1 MKRQLASAALVLA
14 MVLGLGTLPAGAGG
28 RPEATPSA
36 PQHTGHGP
44 GYAYTYARPS
54 ARPTGDQHARASA
67 TTSTAP
73 STTSTSAATTFTAP
87 PNDDFVFDFDPS
99 VDAAKRAVFA
109 AAAGIWSSVL
119 EVEVPIHVDVTA
131 THFGD
136 PGILGGATPT
146 DIYANDLSFPRQNV
160 WYVPAEANQFASR
173 DLDPSTAEIDVQ
185 ISSDYDFY
193 EGADGAVPPNQISL
207 LTLALHELAHGLGHT
222 TLASVAGSTATMA
235 TQGFPLAYDSLL
247 LNSSQ
252 TPLVSLTPT
261 QLATALTTR
270 VLWGGREGIAA
281 DGGFYPEIYAPG
293 TYVAGTSTSHLD
305 ERTYQDALMTPFIDN
320 GESQLSVPA
329 LTQAMFADFGWG
341 LEVTD
346 QIESF
351 ITAVHRD
358 FLRFFPTPTETTTD
372 LGQLQSGQLSR
383 RSYVARYGDSDIYVG
398 QVIDSY
404 YLATL
409 GRAADPTGKQTW
421 LDAIDAGMTPAEV
434 AARIYASSEYFKNAG
449 STNRAWIADLYRQIL
464 EREPDSGGLDAWTGL
479 ADGGTPR
486 ATIAL
491 RFYQSYESR
500 RTRVTNLYL
509 HLLKRPPDSGGLVTW
524 TNELTNGRDVALAI
538 DLASSAE
545 YYQKAYARYG
555 G

>member
-1 MKRQLASAALVLA
+1 MKRQLASAALILTA
-14 MVLGLGTLPAGAGG
+14 VLGLGTLPASAGA
-28 RPEATPSA
+28 PPQPSPPA
-36 PQHTGHGP
+36 PRHAGHAP
-44 GYAYTYARPS
+44 GFAYTYALPS
-54 ARPTGDQHARASA
+54 SEQHARIGGATASA
-67 TTSTAP
+67 PTANAG
-73 STTSTSAATTFTAP
+73 TTTFTPP

-99 VDAAKRAVFA
+99 VDAAKRAVFV

-119 EVEVPIHVDVTA
+119 EVEEPIHVEVAA
-131 THFGD
+131 THFSD

-146 DIYANDLSFPRQNV
+146 DILANDLSFPEQNV

-173 DLDPSTAEIDVQ
+173 DLDPSTPEITVE

-193 EGADGAVPPNQISL
+193 EGADGAVPANQISL

-222 TLASVAGSTATMA
+222 TLATKSGSTANLT
-235 TQGFPLAYDSLL
+235 TQGFPLAYDRILL
-247 LNSSQ
+247 DASR
-252 TPLVSLTPT
+252 TPLVDLTPT

-270 VLWGGREGIAA
+270 VLWGGQEAITA
-281 DGGFYPEIYAPG
+281 DGGFYPEIYAPA
-293 TYVAGTSTSHLD
+293 TYVSGTSTSHID
-305 ERTYQDALMTPFIDN
+305 ENTYPDSLMTPFIGN
-320 GESQLSVPA
+320 GESQLAVPP

-341 LEVTD
+341 LEAHT

-358 FLRFFPTPTETTTD
+358 FLRFFPTPTETVAD
-372 LGQLQSGQLSR
+372 GAELQSGQLSR
-383 RSYVARYGDSDIYVG
+383 RSYVARFGDSDVYVG

-409 GRAADPTGKQTW
+409 GRAADPTGKQNW
-421 LDAIDAGMTPAEV
+421 LDAISGGMTPAEV
-434 AARIYASSEYFKNAG
+434 AARIYASSEYFKKSG
-449 STNRAWIADLYRQIL
+449 STNRGWVADLYRQIL
-464 EREPDSGGLDAWTGL
+464 EREPDPGGLDAWTAL

-524 TNELTNGRDVALAI
+524 TNELNNGRDVALAI
-538 DLASSAE
+538 ELASSPE
-545 YYQKAYARYG
+545 YFQKAYSRYG